1 LEFFVVDGGDE
12 EEAQA
17 ESAAAISVA
26 VRKLGY
32 ARGLV
37 AGEHPMSETIQISH
51 GRPLIKTYLVV
62 SAIIAASV
70 TLLVV
75 VTGEPPVPA
84 DPSMIAATM
93 RATGRLLRIAL

>member
-1 LEFFVVDGGDE
+1 
-12 EEAQA
+12 
-17 ESAAAISVA
+17 
-26 VRKLGY
+26 
-32 ARGLV
+32 
-37 AGEHPMSETIQISH
+37 MSETIQISH

-70 TLLVV
+70 ALLVV

-84 DPSMIAATM
+84 DPSTIAATM